1 MVAVLTVDDQEVFR
15 SVAREVIAATPGFD
29 SVLEAPSGEEALDSL
44 PETTPALALVDVR
57 MPGMDGAETARRLR
71 AAAPELVVVLITL
84 EDPSDLPA
92 SAGRCGAAALVRKQE
107 LRPALLRRLW
117 DAYGPGR

>member
-57 MPGMDGAETARRLR
+57 MPGMDGVETTRRLL
-71 AAAPELVVVLITL
+71 AAAPELVVVLISI
-84 EDPSDLPA
+84 EEPSNLP
-92 SAGRCGAAALVRKQE
+92 SGVGSCGAAALVRKQE
-107 LRPALLRRLW
+107 FRPALLRELW
-117 DAYGPGR
+117 AAHGS